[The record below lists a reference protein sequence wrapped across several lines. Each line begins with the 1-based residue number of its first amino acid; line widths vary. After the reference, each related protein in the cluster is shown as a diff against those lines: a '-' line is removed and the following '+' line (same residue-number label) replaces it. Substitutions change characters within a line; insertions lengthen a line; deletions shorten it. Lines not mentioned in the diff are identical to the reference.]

1 MGSFSFEDLC
11 GQCVANNLVFPALE
25 AFEQRLDNPT
35 NYYLF
40 YEYFLSAAVGEEEW
54 KQNSGYQHRMRK
66 RARRQSYT
74 TNIIS
79 PEPMTRDRLSIVKD
93 KRMSTSL
100 NEAFTLILFKNNYFA
115 WLLEA
120 KQNNSDLVCDYDVNT
135 GEIFVEQINCGT
147 RCGKLHR
154 CNY

>member
-1 MGSFSFEDLC
+1 M
-11 GQCVANNLVFPALE
+11 
-25 AFEQRLDNPT
+25 DNPT

-54 KQNSGYQHRMRK
+54 KQNSGYQHHMRK

-93 KRMSTSL
+93 KRMAMSL
-100 NEAFTLILFKNNYFA
+100 NEAFALILFKNNYFA

-120 KQNNSDLVCDYDVNT
+120 KQNNSDLVCDYDVNISGKKT
-135 GEIFVEQINCGT
+135 LVEFLLNGSIVELDVENEATDYIIWKTVVGT
-147 RCGKLHR
+147 PEYCVA
-154 CNY
+154 